1 MITTFLV
8 QSYNKKTTCTDSDRF
23 DFGFSKEE
31 WFRNSAPRQVPEQTS
46 AMFTASSSAA
56 VLAAASAA
64 ALVYHRALPQ
74 PPPLLN

>member
-46 AMFTASSSAA
+46 AMLTASSSAA
-56 VLAAASAA
+56 VLAA